1 MGGVAPGEYVV
12 VRDIVAC
19 ETIPDVSSLSGK
31 VVMPVTVDA
40 AAAAVPEAAAVVD
53 EPLAAALV
61 DVAPVDAGDEA
72 EAAEEEAAAEE
83 DAAAEVD
90 AEEDAA

>member
-19 ETIPDVSSLSGK
+19 ETMPDVSSLSGK

-53 EPLAAALV
+53 EPAAALV

-72 EAAEEEAAAEE
+72 EAAEEEGAAEE